1 MLQYTKVMEGKL
13 LHMQSK
19 KRKLQSS
26 KGFSLS
32 EMLVA
37 MLILTLTI
45 SIVSGGVVVVKEAY
59 EKITIKADAQVLLS
73 TAVSAL
79 SEEFRNAQD
88 MESDSFYSPLQG
100 GRVWLE
106 SEATDNNIYIVSS
119 DGLGKVPLVTRKT
132 IPKNL
137 KLKLDSLT
145 YVDGVFTCHI
155 EVRDRNN
162 NLHEE
167 QEISV
172 RSLNAS

>member
-59 EKITIKADAQVLLS
+59 EKITLKADA

-119 DGLGKVPLVTRKT
+119 NGLGKVPLVTRKT